1 MNDSVVRSRIDP
13 KTKDEANQI
22 FKRLGLSM
30 SDAIRLFLHQAVERG
45 GLPFAVRLPNKE
57 TQSAIDELEKGKGE
71 SVSIN
76 QLKKEWDDEC
86 AK

>member
-13 KTKDEANQI
+13 KTKNEANQI

-57 TQSAIDELEKGKGE
+57 TKAAIDELENEKGE
-71 SVSIN
+71 MVSIN
-76 QLKKEWDDEC
+76 QLKSEWDDEC